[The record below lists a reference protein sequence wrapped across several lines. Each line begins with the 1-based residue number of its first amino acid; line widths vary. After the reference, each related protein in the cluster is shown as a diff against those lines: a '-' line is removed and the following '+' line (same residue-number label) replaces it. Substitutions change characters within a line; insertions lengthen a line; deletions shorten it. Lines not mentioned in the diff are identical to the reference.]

1 MLQDVLRVSDLAPFV
16 RGIFAEDET
25 LV

>member
-1 MLQDVLRVSDLAPFV
+1 MLQDVLRASDLAPFV